1 MTSPEKVLN
10 YRPGTKPE
18 VVRRSPGHAQRA
30 ADADRLAR
38 RLGAE
43 QACNAADPST
53 LHAYPIAALLWAG
66 KVLGLFIVA
75 RYDPGPT
82 LGQIV
87 VTPWVCAQVARCDLG
102 VRLRHGVPLAMSPNR

>member
-1 MTSPEKVLN
+1 M
-10 YRPGTKPE
+10 G
-18 VVRRSPGHAQRA
+18 
-30 ADADRLAR
+30 
-38 RLGAE
+38 
-43 QACNAADPST
+43 
-53 LHAYPIAALLWAG
+53 G

-102 VRLRHGVPLAMSPNR
+102 VRLRHGVPLGCHRTVNHTMLESKHLS

>member
-1 MTSPEKVLN
+1 M
-10 YRPGTKPE
+10 
-18 VVRRSPGHAQRA
+18 
-30 ADADRLAR
+30 
-38 RLGAE
+38 
-43 QACNAADPST
+43 
-53 LHAYPIAALLWAG
+53 
-66 KVLGLFIVA
+66 LGLFIVA